1 MSKPFEIQIFN
12 PLLNEGLYLSEDIYT
27 IDTNE
32 LLYPKGE
39 LLTVPVLIAILEV
52 GYEFI
57 NAMEHPVKAKK
68 ETTPFNW
75 NIRTT
80 LKE

>member
-39 LLTVPVLIAILEV
+39 LLTTTVLADLLAV

-57 NAMEHPVKAKK
+57 HAVKAKK

>member
-1 MSKPFEIQIFN
+1 MAKSFEVQIYN
-12 PLLNEGLYLSEDIYT
+12 PVLNEGLYLSEDIYT

-32 LLYPKGE
+32 LLHRKGE
-39 LLTVPVLIAILEV
+39 LLTTSVLAELLAV
-52 GYEFI
+52 GYESI
-57 NAMEHPVKAKK
+57 YAMKAKK

-80 LKE
+80 FKE